1 MELLPILIAGVAAGA
16 ILLIFLG
23 LTSRSSVDPVQA
35 RLTQLGAMQAKNLE
49 ELELQQPF
57 LERTLTP
64 LANAISG
71 RMSRIASSSF
81 QERTEKQLAL
91 AGNPGNIRT
100 ADWLGVKAVGA
111 VVGAIVFVL
120 LFIVVGFMKLPVPLN
135 FLMPVDRP
143 AARLH
148 AAGVLARLAG
158 AQAPARDPAPDPGRP
173 RPADDLRPGRPRL
186 RRRAR
191 QGRREAPGSADR
203 GVPAGAGRGPRRQ
216 GAPRG
221 APRHR
226 PADRGPAADQLH
238 RRDHPGRAA
247 RRVDLEG
254 APGPVGA
261 APDRAPAA
269 RRGDGGQGADQ
280 DAVPAGRVHLPV
292 AVHRHP
298 RARPSS

>member
-23 LTSRSSVDPVQA
+23 LTNRTSVDPVQA

-111 VVGAIVFVL
+111 VVGAVVFAL

-135 FLMPVDRP
+135 FLMPVRRP
-143 AARLH
+143 AARLY
-148 AAGVLARLAG
+148 AAGVLARWAG
-158 AQAPARDPAPDPGRP
+158 AQAPARDPAPDPGRA

-203 GVPAGAGRGPRRQ
+203 GVPARAGRGPRRQ

-226 PADRGPAADQLH
+226 ASDRGPAADQLH

-254 APGPVGA
+254 PPGPVGA

-269 RRGDGGQGADQ
+269 SRGDGGQGADQ
-280 DAVPAGRVHLPV
+280 DAVPARRVHLPV